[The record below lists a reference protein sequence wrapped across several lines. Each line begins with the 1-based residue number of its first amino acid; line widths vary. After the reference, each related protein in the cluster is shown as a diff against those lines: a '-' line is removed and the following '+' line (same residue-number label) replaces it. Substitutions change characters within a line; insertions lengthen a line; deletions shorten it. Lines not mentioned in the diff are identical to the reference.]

1 MPGHFASVK
10 VRRDVVLTLSCKISS
25 LVEFD
30 REKDEVTVV
39 KGVFRRAGDPIL
51 AASIPPVSMP
61 VLQVAFQPPLEPE
74 PQ

>member
-39 KGVFRRAGDPIL
+39 KGVFRRAGDQTQ
-51 AASIPPVSMP
+51 AASI
-61 VLQVAFQPPLEPE
+61 QVASLPVPQVAVQPPLEP
-74 PQ
+74 

>member
-30 REKDEVTVV
+30 REKDEITVV
-39 KGVFRRAGDPIL
+39 KGVFRRAGDPIQT
-51 AASIPPVSMP
+51 ASIAPASVPVI
-61 VLQVAFQPPLEPE
+61 QAAFF
-74 PQ
+74 